1 MELILIMLNKDQK
14 IAIYA
19 EGSMGTLF
27 AKMAEGVIRYSLNP
41 ITCVI
46 DSSKAGKSISEVCN
60 IDKDILCF
68 HKIVQSLNPM
78 QTA

>member
-46 DSSKAGKSISEVCN
+46 DSSKAGKSVSEVCN
-60 IDKDILCF
+60 L
-68 HKIVQSLNPM
+68 SLIHISEP
-78 QTA
+78 TRPY

>member
-46 DSSKAGKSISEVCN
+46 DSSKAGKSVSEAVSYTHLTLPTS
-60 IDKDILCF
+60 DL
-68 HKIVQSLNPM
+68 V
-78 QTA
+78 

>member
-1 MELILIMLNKDQK
+1 MELFLLMLNKNQK

-27 AKMAEGVIRYSLNP
+27 AKMAEGVIRYSANP

-46 DSSKAGKSISEVCN
+46 DSHQEASHN
-60 IDKDILCF
+60 HPF
-68 HKIVQSLNPM
+68 
-78 QTA
+78 